1 LKNESL
7 APALWML
14 GASLAFALMGVCVK
28 LGSNYFSSG
37 ELVFYRGVVGVI
49 FILVW
54 ARVANIS
61 LTTSVFKMHLLR
73 SSLGVVSLSAWFY
86 ALAHLHLAT
95 AMTLN
100 YMSSVWLAAVVV
112 GSALWWKKSS
122 ATFSR
127 SVQTAKDHHG
137 LQAALVATVLMGFA
151 GVLLVLRPAFESG
164 QEFAGFVGLVSGII
178 AAFAYLQVSSLA
190 RAGEPE
196 IRTVFYFALGT
207 VLAGLVSMAFTGVSS
222 WPSWE
227 SKGALWLLPIGVLA
241 SIGQI
246 CMTKAYG
253 SGATLLAANLQYMGI
268 VYSALFGLFIF
279 GDAIAPAAWLGMA
292 LIIACGITASVLRAK
307 MQKSSST
314 PEPAE
319 EY

>member
-1 LKNESL
+1 
-7 APALWML
+7 
-14 GASLAFALMGVCVK
+14 
-28 LGSNYFSSG
+28 
-37 ELVFYRGVVGVI
+37 
-49 FILVW
+49 
-54 ARVANIS
+54 
-61 LTTSVFKMHLLR
+61 
-73 SSLGVVSLSAWFY
+73 
-86 ALAHLHLAT
+86 
-95 AMTLN
+95 
-100 YMSSVWLAAVVV
+100 
-112 GSALWWKKSS
+112 
-122 ATFSR
+122 
-127 SVQTAKDHHG
+127 
-137 LQAALVATVLMGFA
+137 
-151 GVLLVLRPAFESG
+151 
-164 QEFAGFVGLVSGII
+164 LVSGII

-307 MQKSSST
+307 TQKPSST